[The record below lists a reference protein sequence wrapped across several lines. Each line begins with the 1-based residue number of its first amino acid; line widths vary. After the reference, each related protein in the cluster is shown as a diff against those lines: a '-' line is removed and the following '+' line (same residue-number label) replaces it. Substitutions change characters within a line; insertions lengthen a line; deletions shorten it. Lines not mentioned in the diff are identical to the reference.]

1 MYFLFNYC
9 FLILKITSLVLA
21 TQDLCCCVWA
31 LSGRGEQRLLI
42 LMREILTAVASLVEK
57 HEL

>member
-9 FLILKITSLVLA
+9 FLVLKITSLVLA
-21 TQDLCCCVWA
+21 TLGLRCCVWA
-31 LSGRGEQRLLI
+31 LSSGGEHRLLI
-42 LMREILTAVASLVEK
+42 LMREILTAVASLVDK